1 MTLGKGLGSIGHK
14 DLFKIAIPI
23 MIANV
28 STPLIGVVDTI
39 IIGRVPDPALIGS
52 VAIASLIFTFI
63 YWGFGFLRMGTA
75 GLTSQAAGANDQEEI
90 RATLGRSALL
100 AIIIGLALIALQH
113 PISELSFYLIHG
125 SPRVELLANE
135 YFDIRIWSA
144 PATLTNYVLIG
155 WLIAIGKARH
165 ALALQ
170 LLLNV
175 SNMLLDILFVLG
187 LNMGVKGVA
196 LGTLLSEYGA
206 AGAGIVIVLMIQ
218 NRLAGAWDIKRI
230 LAKQKMIKNLSV
242 NADILVRSLALIVV
256 FTWFTASSAAFG
268 DTVLAANAVLLHF
281 MTVSA
286 YFLDGIAFATEKFIG
301 ESVGKNSSRHFS
313 DAAKLTT
320 MWAGGVATVISIS
333 LLVYGPD
340 IIDFITVDNSI
351 RETAKE
357 YVIFAALT
365 PLIGVWCFQL
375 DGIFI
380 GATATALM
388 RNSMLVSTL
397 LFFITWKSLDNL
409 GNLGLWIAL
418 LSHFFY
424 RTLTM
429 YLQLPKVIGAITEYK
444 VSRD

>member
-52 VAIASLIFTFI
+52 VAIASMIFTFI
-63 YWGFGFLRMGTA
+63 YWAFGFLRMGTA
-75 GLTSQAAGANDQEEI
+75 GLTSQAVGANDQEEI

-100 AIIIGLALIALQH
+100 AVIIGLALISLQH

-144 PATLTNYVLIG
+144 PATLINYALIG
-155 WLIAIGKARH
+155 WLIAVGKARY

-206 AGAGIVIVLMIQ
+206 AGAGIVIALMLQ

-242 NADILVRSLALIVV
+242 NANILVRSLALIVV
-256 FTWFTASSAAFG
+256 FTWFTSSSAAFG

-301 ESVGKNSSRHFS
+301 ESVGKNSRRYFS
-313 DAAKLTT
+313 HAAKLTT
-320 MWAGGVATVISIS
+320 MWAGGIATLISIS
-333 LLVYGPD
+333 LLVYGLD

-365 PLIGVWCFQL
+365 PFIGVWCFQL

-397 LFFITWKSLDNL
+397 LFFITWKSLENL

-429 YLQLPKVIGAITEYK
+429 YLQLPKVIGAITEHK

>member
-1 MTLGKGLGSIGHK
+1 MALEREIRPISQR
-14 DLFKIAIPI
+14 DLFKVAIPI

-52 VAIASLIFTFI
+52 GAIASLIFTFI

-75 GLTSQAAGANDQEEI
+75 GLTAQAAGANDQREI
-90 RATLGRSALL
+90 RATLARSALL
-100 AIIIGLALIALQH
+100 AIIIGLGLITLQY
-113 PISELSFYLIHG
+113 PISELSFYLING
-125 SPRVELLANE
+125 SARVELLANE

-155 WLIAIGKARH
+155 WLIAVGKARH

-175 SNMLLDILFVLG
+175 SNILLDIIFVLG

-196 LGTLLSEYGA
+196 LGTLLSEYSA
-206 AGAGIVIVLMIQ
+206 AVAGIIIVLIVQ
-218 NRLAGAWDIKRI
+218 NRLPGSWSFKGV
-230 LAKQKMIKNLSV
+230 LAKKQMVRNLTI
-242 NADILVRSLALIVV
+242 NADILIRSLALIVV

-268 DTVLAANAVLLHF
+268 DTVLAANAILLHF
-281 MTVSA
+281 LTVSA
-286 YFLDGIAFATEKFIG
+286 FFLDGIAFATEKFIG
-301 ESVGKNSSRHFS
+301 ESVGKNSRRYFS
-313 DAAKLTT
+313 AAAKLTT
-320 MWAGGVATVISIS
+320 IWAGGIATLISIGF
-333 LLVYGPD
+333 VIYGPN
-340 IIDFITVDNSI
+340 IIDFITVDDSI

-357 YVIFAALT
+357 YVIFAALA

-388 RNSMLVSTL
+388 RNSMLISTP
-397 LFFITWKSLDNL
+397 LFFITWKILEDLD
-409 GNLGLWIAL
+409 NLGLWIAL

-424 RTLTM
+424 RTLTL
-429 YLQLPKVIGAITEYK
+429 YLQLPKVIGAITEHK
-444 VSRD
+444 VSRE